1 MATRRRCVVPR
12 VTVRPEDR
20 VISLRDG
27 RSMGFADYGPAD
39 GFVVVN
45 AHGGLSCRLDIRAA
59 APVAEAAGIRLISPD
74 RPGIGLSDPSPGR
87 TVLDWASD
95 VEQLADQ
102 LGVER
107 MGVLGW
113 SMGGQYAA
121 ALGYALSSR
130 ISRIAIVAG
139 ALPLTEAGTFARLP
153 RIDRLFTR
161 MSVGCPGLA
170 EASFRGL
177 SVLARAMPRQFA
189 RISSRTLAPAD
200 AELVDSEPRVFAAM
214 IDEGLR
220 NPAGVVEEYRAW
232 MRPWGFEPEDLEV
245 PVDVWWGDADQLIP
259 REWPAELATRIPKS
273 TLNIGTGGHFMAHLH
288 YRSILDSLAD
298 VA

>member
-1 MATRRRCVVPR
+1 
-12 VTVRPEDR
+12 
-20 VISLRDG
+20 
-27 RSMGFADYGPAD
+27 
-39 GFVVVN
+39 
-45 AHGGLSCRLDIRAA
+45 
-59 APVAEAAGIRLISPD
+59 
-74 RPGIGLSDPSPGR
+74 
-87 TVLDWASD
+87 
-95 VEQLADQ
+95 
-102 LGVER
+102 
-107 MGVLGW
+107 
-113 SMGGQYAA
+113 
-121 ALGYALSSR
+121 
-130 ISRIAIVAG
+130 
-139 ALPLTEAGTFARLP
+139 
-153 RIDRLFTR
+153 
-161 MSVGCPGLA
+161 
-170 EASFRGL
+170 
-177 SVLARAMPRQFA
+177 MPRQFA

-288 YRSILDSLAD
+288 YRAILDSLAD